1 MVELQTHLHLLY
13 GTLMSIKC
21 CRLSANQILTD
32 ADLDKIIEL
41 SELMLKVKANQGTKD
56 KNAESMT
63 NIEKL

>member
-1 MVELQTHLHLLY
+1 
-13 GTLMSIKC
+13 MSIKC